1 MIISDLDIWLDS
13 DEQVVTHLAN
23 PLFVA
28 REKNVQVERSLSKR
42 VFDIVFSC
50 LALLLLIPLF
60 LIIAALIK
68 LESEG
73 PVLYISKRAGAGY
86 RVFDFYKFRTMRQGA
101 DQQLLQLLA
110 LNQYGP
116 GLSSFV
122 KISRDPRVTWV
133 GAFLRKTSLDEL
145 PQFINVLKGDMSI
158 VGNRPLPLY
167 EAEILADDKNAR
179 RFLAPAG
186 ITGLWQVNKRG
197 KKYMS
202 DTERK
207 ELDVS
212 YAVNRDRWTDFKI
225 LFKTIPAMWQK
236 EAV

>member
-1 MIISDLDIWLDS
+1 MTISDRFYDMTCTAYPIP
-13 DEQVVTHLAN
+13 A
-23 PLFVA
+23 LFVA
-28 REKNVQVERSLSKR
+28 REKNVRVEMPLPKR
-42 VFDIVFSC
+42 VFDIVFAC
-50 LALLLLIPLF
+50 LALLLLAPLF

-68 LESEG
+68 LESAG

-86 RVFDFYKFRTMRQGA
+86 RVFDFYKFRTMQHSA
-101 DQQLLQLLA
+101 DQQLVQLLA

-116 GLSSFV
+116 GLSSFI
-122 KISRDPRVTWV
+122 KISRDPRVTRI
-133 GAFLRKTSLDEL
+133 GTLLRKTSLDEL

-167 EAEILADDKNAR
+167 EAEVLTDDKNAR

-186 ITGLWQVNKRG
+186 ITGLWQVSKRG
-197 KKYMS
+197 KKHMS

-207 ELDVS
+207 ALDIS
-212 YAVNRDRWTDFKI
+212 YAVNGDVWTDCKI
-225 LFKTIPAMWQK
+225 LFKTIPAMWQQ